1 MDNMIYII
9 KRIGMAF
16 LTLLMISVVVFF
28 IIQLPP
34 GDFVDSMV
42 TDMVAQGETVTEQD
56 IANLKAMYRMDRPFL
71 VQYFDWLKGILT
83 GNWGISFYYNQG
95 VLVKIKETLGATL
108 MVSFLTLG
116 VTYIVAIPIAIYSA
130 KNQYS
135 LGDYLFTFLGFVGMA
150 VPNFLLAILLMYLSF
165 KWTGRPIMGLFIDGG
180 ITDWASLLEFLKR
193 LIIPITVIS
202 LNEACGL
209 IRRIRAQMLDEQ
221 EKPYVLCIR
230 AKGTSERTIT
240 FKYQMRAIL
249 NPIVSG
255 LGGMIAGVFN
265 GSTITAI
272 VLMLPTQ
279 GPILLKA
286 LQTQDVYLSGGIL
299 LISATLV
306 VIGTLISDLLL
317 AALDP
322 RIKLLEEIK

>member
-1 MDNMIYII
+1 
-9 KRIGMAF
+9 
-16 LTLLMISVVVFF
+16 
-28 IIQLPP
+28 
-34 GDFVDSMV
+34 
-42 TDMVAQGETVTEQD
+42 
-56 IANLKAMYRMDRPFL
+56 
-71 VQYFDWLKGILT
+71 
-83 GNWGISFYYNQG
+83 
-95 VLVKIKETLGATL
+95 
-108 MVSFLTLG
+108 
-116 VTYIVAIPIAIYSA
+116 
-130 KNQYS
+130 
-135 LGDYLFTFLGFVGMA
+135 
-150 VPNFLLAILLMYLSF
+150 
-165 KWTGRPIMGLFIDGG
+165 
-180 ITDWASLLEFLKR
+180 
-193 LIIPITVIS
+193 
-202 LNEACGL
+202 
-209 IRRIRAQMLDEQ
+209 
-221 EKPYVLCIR
+221 
-230 AKGTSERTIT
+230 
-240 FKYQMRAIL
+240 MRAIL

>member
-1 MDNMIYII
+1 
-9 KRIGMAF
+9 
-16 LTLLMISVVVFF
+16 
-28 IIQLPP
+28 
-34 GDFVDSMV
+34 
-42 TDMVAQGETVTEQD
+42 
-56 IANLKAMYRMDRPFL
+56 
-71 VQYFDWLKGILT
+71 
-83 GNWGISFYYNQG
+83 
-95 VLVKIKETLGATL
+95 
-108 MVSFLTLG
+108 
-116 VTYIVAIPIAIYSA
+116 
-130 KNQYS
+130 
-135 LGDYLFTFLGFVGMA
+135 
-150 VPNFLLAILLMYLSF
+150 
-165 KWTGRPIMGLFIDGG
+165 MGLFIDGG